1 MEPQVANILRR
12 CVAEDP
18 ARRPSARRLL
28 RQLRGLR
35 FPQGAAV
42 NPPPPPP
49 RTKWTRSVPHPVLIG
64 HAALPAGRGGEQ
76 VQGRGGAEA

>member
-1 MEPQVANILRR
+1 VANILRR

-42 NPPPPPP
+42 NPPPLPL
-49 RTKWTRSVPHPVLIG
+49 VLSG
-64 HAALPAGRGGEQ
+64 HAASLTPY
-76 VQGRGGAEA
+76 

>member
-42 NPPPPPP
+42 NPPPSP
-49 RTKWTRSVPHPVLIG
+49 SY
-64 HAALPAGRGGEQ
+64 
-76 VQGRGGAEA
+76 

>member
-1 MEPQVANILRR
+1 MANILRR

-42 NPPPPPP
+42 N
-49 RTKWTRSVPHPVLIG
+49 KFK
-64 HAALPAGRGGEQ
+64 AAAEQKPEAAEERAESAGAAA
-76 VQGRGGAEA
+76 GA